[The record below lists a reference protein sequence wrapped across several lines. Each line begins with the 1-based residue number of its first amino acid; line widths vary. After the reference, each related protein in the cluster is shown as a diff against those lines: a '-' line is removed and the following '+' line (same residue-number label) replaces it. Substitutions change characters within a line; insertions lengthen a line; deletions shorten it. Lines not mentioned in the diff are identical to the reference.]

1 MEQKDNILTEESIR
15 ADLRYLQLLAQSYP
29 SIADASSEIINLEA
43 ILNLPKPTEHFIS
56 DPHGESEAFNHV
68 LRNASGYIKRKVEEI
83 FGDSLRKAEKKELCT
98 LIYYPEQKLRLIK
111 AKVANKDSFYTTT
124 LHQLIKVC
132 REVSAKYTRSR
143 IRKSLPKE
151 FGYVIEE
158 LLHET
163 PSASD
168 KKYQYYNVLIDTI
181 IETQRADDFII
192 AICNLIQRLAIDR
205 LHLLGDIWD
214 RGPGAHLI
222 MDTLLSYDHFDIVW
236 GNHDIDWFGAA
247 AGNRACICNVLR
259 LSLRYGNMA
268 TLEDGYGINLLPLA
282 TFAMETYKHDPCKE
296 FGMLEVN
303 GDKESNTTP
312 HKSYE
317 THETYEAH
325 KPYETYETYKPH
337 ESQNT
342 PTTPDEKTKRLI
354 AQMHKAISIIQF
366 KEEARIINRRPEFD
380 MNHRKLLEG
389 INLERGTCTIEGV
402 EYEMSDTCLPTL
414 NPSDPNALTQE
425 EELLMQQLV
434 HSFLTSEKLQRHVDC
449 LLAHGCMYAIAN
461 SNLMFH
467 ASVPLNEDGSLRE
480 VEIRGKK
487 YKGLELMKKTG
498 HLVREAFSNDVPE
511 EKRLFA
517 QDYIWYLWCGKDS
530 PLFDKD
536 KMTTFER
543 YFIKDKTTHV
553 EAKGYYYQYRDNEQ
567 VVDRIL
573 DAFGVTGK
581 HRHIING
588 HVPVRTLKGETPI
601 KAGGKLL
608 VIDGGFSKA
617 YQPKTGI
624 AGYTLT
630 YHSRGLELVAHQP
643 FRSCAEAIEKGVDIK
658 GVTQIVETAG
668 HRILVKETDK
678 GRILAAK
685 VADLKKLLFA
695 YRNGFIK
702 EIAK

>member
-1 MEQKDNILTEESIR
+1 MENVFTEESIK

-29 SIADASSEIINLEA
+29 TIADASSEIINLEA

-68 LRNASGYIKRKVEEI
+68 LRNASGYIKGKVEEI
-83 FGDSLRKAEKKELCT
+83 FGNTLRKKEKKELCT
-98 LIYYPEQKLRLIK
+98 LIYYPEQKLQLIK
-111 AKVANKDSFYTTT
+111 ATEQDLDEFYSTT
-124 LHQLIKVC
+124 LNQLIKVC
-132 REVSAKYTRSR
+132 REVSAKYTRSK
-143 IRKSLPKE
+143 IRKELPCE

-158 LLHET
+158 LLHEA
-163 PSASD
+163 PSVSD

-181 IETQRADDFII
+181 VETQRADNFIV

-214 RGPGAHLI
+214 RGAGAHLI
-222 MDTLLSYDHFDIVW
+222 MDTLCNYDHFDIVW

-259 LSLRYGNMA
+259 LSLRYNNMT

-282 TFAMETYKHDPCKE
+282 TFAMDTYADDPCTL
-296 FGMLEVN
+296 FGVIDLDKN
-303 GDKESNTTP
+303 GDG
-312 HKSYE
+312 
-317 THETYEAH
+317 
-325 KPYETYETYKPH
+325 
-337 ESQNT
+337 
-342 PTTPDEKTKRLI
+342 EKNAVEEKQRRLI

-366 KEEARIINRRPEFD
+366 KEEARIINRRPEFEMD
-380 MNHRKLLEG
+380 NRKLLEG
-389 INLERGTCTIEGV
+389 INLEKGTCTIEGV

-414 NPSDPNALTQE
+414 IPDDPNRLTDE
-425 EELLMQQLV
+425 EEMLMQKIE
-434 HSFLTSEKLQRHVDC
+434 HSFRTSEKLRRHVDC
-449 LLAHGCMYAIAN
+449 LLAHGCMYNITN

-467 ASVPLNEDGSLRE
+467 ASVPLNEDGSLKE
-480 VEIRGKK
+480 VIIRGKA

-498 HLVREAFSNDVPE
+498 HLVREAFSHDVPE
-511 EKRLFA
+511 EKRQFA
-517 QDYIWYLWCGKDS
+517 IDYIWYLWCGKDS

-543 YFIKDKTTHV
+543 YFIKDKSTHT
-553 EAKGYYYQYRDNEQ
+553 EAKGYYYLYNNDEK
-567 VVDRIL
+567 VIDTIL
-573 DAFGVTGK
+573 DAFGVQGK

-588 HVPVRTLKGETPI
+588 HVPVRAIKGETPV
-601 KAGGKLL
+601 KANGKLL

-630 YHSRGLELVAHQP
+630 FHSRGLELVAHQP
-643 FRSCAEAIEKGVDIK
+643 FKSSKQAIENGEDIK
-658 GVTQIVETAG
+658 GVTQIVELSSE
-668 HRILVKETDK
+668 RMLVKDTDK
-678 GRILAAK
+678 GKIQAEKAN
-685 VADLKKLLFA
+685 DLKKLLFA

-702 EIAK
+702 EITK

>member
-1 MEQKDNILTEESIR
+1 MNEQQLSEETIKD
-15 ADLRYLQLLAQSYP
+15 DLRYLQLLAQTYP
-29 SIADASSEIINLEA
+29 NIADASTEIINLEA

-56 DPHGESEAFNHV
+56 DLHGESEAFNHV
-68 LRNASGYIKRKVEEI
+68 LRNASGYIKRKVAEI
-83 FGDSLRKAEKKELCT
+83 FGEKLTKQEMKELCT

-111 AKVANKDSFYTTT
+111 AQHNDLDKFYSNT
-124 LHQLIKVC
+124 LVQLIKVC
-132 REVSAKYTRSR
+132 REVSAKYTRSK
-143 IRKSLPKE
+143 IRKELPAE
-151 FGYVIEE
+151 FAYVIEE

-163 PSASD
+163 PSIGD
-168 KKYQYYNVLIDTI
+168 KKFRYYNVLIDTI

-192 AICNLIQRLAIDR
+192 ALCNLIQRLAIDR

-214 RGPGAHLI
+214 RGAGAHLI
-222 MDTLLSYDHFDIVW
+222 MDTLCNYHHWDITW

-282 TFAMETYKHDPCKE
+282 TFAMETYRDDPCTL
-296 FGMLEVN
+296 FGILDVE
-303 GDKESNTTP
+303 GQE
-312 HKSYE
+312 
-317 THETYEAH
+317 EAF
-325 KPYETYETYKPH
+325 
-337 ESQNT
+337 
-342 PTTPDEKTKRLI
+342 DEKTKRLI

-366 KEEARIINRRPEFD
+366 KEEARIINRRPEFKMD
-380 MNHRKLLEG
+380 DRKLLEG
-389 INLERGTCTIEGV
+389 INLERGTCTIEGK
-402 EYEMSDTCLPTL
+402 EYEMCDTFLPTL
-414 NPSDPNALTQE
+414 NPNNPNALTDE
-425 EELLMQQLV
+425 EETLMQKLE
-434 HSFLTSEKLQRHVDC
+434 HSFITSEKLQRHVDC
-449 LLAHGCMYAIAN
+449 LLAHGCMYTIAN

-467 ASVPLNEDGSLRE
+467 ASVPLNADGTLRE
-480 VEIRGKK
+480 VEIRGKR

-498 HLVREAFSNDVPE
+498 HLVREAFSHDVPKE
-511 EKRLFA
+511 RRLFA
-517 QDYIWYLWCGKDS
+517 IDYIWYLWCGKDS

-543 YFIKDKTTHV
+543 YFIKDKSTHH
-553 EAKGYYYQYRDNEQ
+553 EEKGFYYKYNNDEKII
-567 VVDRIL
+567 DMIL
-573 DAFGVTGK
+573 DAFGVTGQ

-601 KAGGKLL
+601 KANGKLL

-643 FRSCAEAIEKGVDIK
+643 FRSSRDAIEQGADIK
-658 GVTQIVETAG
+658 GVTQIVELSKK
-668 HRILVKETDK
+668 RMLVKETDK
-678 GRILAAK
+678 GRVLAAK
-685 VADLKKLLFA
+685 VEDLKKLLYA

-702 EIAK
+702 ELSK

>member
-1 MEQKDNILTEESIR
+1 MEQKENQLTEEAIR

-68 LRNASGYIKRKVEEI
+68 LRNASGYIKRKVEDI
-83 FGDSLRKAEKKELCT
+83 FGNTLRKAEKKELCT

-111 AKVANKDSFYTTT
+111 AKEQNLDSFYTIT
-124 LHQLIKVC
+124 LNQLIKVC
-132 REVSAKYTRSR
+132 REVSAKYTRSK
-143 IRKSLPKE
+143 IRKELPRE

-163 PSASD
+163 PTASD
-168 KKYQYYNVLIDTI
+168 KKFQYYKVLIDTI
-181 IETQRADDFII
+181 IETQRADHFIV

-222 MDTLLSYDHFDIVW
+222 MDTLLGYNHFDIVW

-282 TFAMETYKHDPCKE
+282 TFAMETYKHDPCAL
-296 FGMLEVN
+296 FGVLEVN
-303 GDKESNTTP
+303 DKEAKDS
-312 HKSYE
+312 K
-317 THETYEAH
+317 
-325 KPYETYETYKPH
+325 
-337 ESQNT
+337 Q
-342 PTTPDEKTKRLI
+342 DEKTKRLI

-380 MNHRKLLEG
+380 MDDRKLLEG
-389 INLERGTCTIEGV
+389 IHLERGTCTIGGV
-402 EYEMSDTCLPTL
+402 EYEMSDTLLPTL
-414 NPSDPNALTQE
+414 NPNNPNALTEE
-425 EELLMQQLV
+425 EELLMQKLE

-467 ASVPLNEDGSLRE
+467 ASVPLNEDGTLRE
-480 VEIRGKK
+480 VTIRGKK

-498 HLVREAFSNDVPE
+498 HLVREAFSHDVPE

-517 QDYIWYLWCGKDS
+517 IDYIWYLWCGKDS

-543 YFIKDKTTHV
+543 YFIKDKSTHA
-553 EAKGYYYQYRDNEQ
+553 EAKGYYYQYNNDEKTI
-567 VVDRIL
+567 DMIL
-573 DAFGVTGK
+573 DAFGVTGN

-601 KAGGKLL
+601 KANGKLL

-643 FRSCAEAIEKGVDIK
+643 FRSSTEAIEKGVDIK
-658 GVTQIVETAG
+658 GVTQIVELSN
-668 HRILVKETDK
+668 HRMLVKETDK

-702 EIAK
+702 EISK